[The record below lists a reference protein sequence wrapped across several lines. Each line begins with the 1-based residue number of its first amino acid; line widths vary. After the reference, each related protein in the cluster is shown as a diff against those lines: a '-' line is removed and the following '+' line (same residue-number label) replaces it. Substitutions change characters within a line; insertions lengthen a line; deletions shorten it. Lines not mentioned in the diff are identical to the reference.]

1 MYNFA
6 AVIYMTAMGTF
17 VRKLEPEHRRMAG
30 GESQEWRVLSRRR
43 LFDGRPWVD
52 VWAEDVELPDGRV
65 IEGFYKLAM
74 PDYVVVVPFVE
85 RGVLV
90 QRQYKHGAGRVGL
103 HLPAGYI
110 EAGEE
115 PLAAAQRELREE
127 TGYEAD
133 NWRFLGQFANDG
145 NRGSGIGHFFA
156 ANGARPV
163 RLPDNGDLED
173 SETFVTS
180 FDELVDAAR
189 RGEVALLS
197 TMAAIGLAAIDA
209 TPD

>member
-17 VRKLEPEHRRMAG
+17 VRKLDPDDRRMAG
-30 GESQEWRVLSRRR
+30 GELHEWRVLSRRR
-43 LFDGRPWVD
+43 LFDGRPWVE

-65 IEGFYKLAM
+65 MKGFYKLAM

-85 RGVLV
+85 QGVLV

-145 NRGSGIGHFFA
+145 NRGSGIGRFFA

-180 FDELVDAAR
+180 FGELVDAAR